1 MAAWTMGVEAGN
13 HQEGQ
18 PSQITFSQPTK
29 FLIRFTVSC
38 DSSSDGITQ
47 PRANLWKTRAP
58 ACGQTCELFARVDL
72 SDQSAAMAAIAMV
85 FRTENRRPRDPRS
98 KPTELRHLLFNL
110 ADHATATALPFYNL
124 GPSEVGRSKPSVEPM
139 LWIVPLLRAFLNF
152 GKGSTF
158 HS

>member
-1 MAAWTMGVEAGN
+1 MAGWTMGVEAGN
-13 HQEGQ
+13 RQEGQ

-47 PRANLWKTRAP
+47 PRANLWEARGL

-98 KPTELRHLLFNL
+98 KPSRPNYATCSLTLLTTRPRRHCHFTIWNPQKSGDPNRQFSLCYGLFPCSE
-110 ADHATATALPFYNL
+110 PF
-124 GPSEVGRSKPSVEPM
+124 
-139 LWIVPLLRAFLNF
+139 
-152 GKGSTF
+152 
-158 HS
+158 